1 MWRGPPLP
9 TWFPLR
15 GFSSSAPSAPP
26 AWFAQLPAPSTLV
39 CSIMAITVY
48 LSCLLVLS
56 MAGLAQG
63 IKSSLRS
70 QVSAPHLLP
79 IPFLPQI
86 PCLGFTLSE
95 TTASFP
101 FLRGEQLRLEK

>member
-1 MWRGPPLP
+1 MEGSTPPNLVSPSWFLQLRPLGP
-9 TWFPLR
+9 
-15 GFSSSAPSAPP
+15 SSLVCTASCS
-26 AWFAQLPAPSTLV
+26 STLV

-86 PCLGFTLSE
+86 PCLGLTLSE
-95 TTASFP
+95 TTALFP